1 MKLKNIAESELIPGG
16 LSSGKPDS
24 HFDPDALAKGIKVE
38 LEHTSDKRI
47 AKEIAKD
54 HLSEDPKYYD
64 KLAKMEESKGKK
76 DACYY
81 KVKKRYKVWPSAFAS
96 GALEQCRS
104 KGADNWGNKS

>member
-1 MKLKNIAESELIPGG
+1 MKLRYIIESEVIPGG
-16 LSSGKPDS
+16 LASGKQDS
-24 HFDPDALAKGIKVE
+24 DFDPKALAKGTKVE
-38 LEHTSDKRI
+38 LEHTSDERV

-96 GALEQCRS
+96 GALEQCRK
-104 KGADNWGNKS
+104 KGSENWGKKS